1 MVSSATTTGILRNR
15 SVERAKNTPLLA
27 GFGNIFR
34 KEVLEWFRTRRFAV
48 ASVLTTLLLGVIPV
62 GVFLHE
68 GGLSHGRF
76 ALAHGTY
83 DNMMEAWI
91 ALSVTLGNYL
101 MIALTMGM
109 LVKEEEAGT
118 AQWLFTKP
126 VSRAGYGL
134 AKYSA
139 NALVAIVAAVLVP
152 GAVFMGLMNL
162 LFSNGTEH
170 WWGALAALGVAS
182 FHAAVVIGVILALST
197 IFRSQAPV
205 AGIVIGLGFLP
216 FVAAAAARSAQL
228 IAWVVYGTPV
238 WMGAGVAAPLAWGQ
252 PVRSWEAFTVWLAL
266 LPILVAFAC
275 WRLTRKQLQ

>member
-1 MVSSATTTGILRNR
+1 MVSSDTPAAVLHR
-15 SVERAKNTPLLA
+15 SPAGRPEKTAFLA
-27 GFGNIFR
+27 GAQNIFR
-34 KEVLEWFRTRRFAV
+34 KEVLEWFRTRRFLV
-48 ASVLTTLLLGVIPV
+48 ASLLTTLLLGVVPV

-76 ALAHGTY
+76 VLAHGTY

-109 LVKEEEAGT
+109 LVREEETGT

-134 AKYSA
+134 AKYTA
-139 NALVAIVAAVLVP
+139 NALVAILAAVVVP
-152 GAVFMGLMNL
+152 GLVFIGLTNL
-162 LFSNGTEH
+162 LFSNGIEH
-170 WWGALAALGVAS
+170 WGGAFGALGIAS
-182 FHAAVVIGVILALST
+182 FHAAVVIGIILALST
-197 IFRSQAPV
+197 LFRSQAPV

-216 FVAAAAARSAQL
+216 LVAAGAQSVRL
-228 IAWVVYGTPV
+228 IAWTIFGAPV
-238 WMGAGVAAPLAWGQ
+238 WMGPAVAAPLARGTA
-252 PVRSWEAFTVWLAL
+252 VRSFEALVVWLL
-266 LPILVAFAC
+266 LTPLLVAFAC